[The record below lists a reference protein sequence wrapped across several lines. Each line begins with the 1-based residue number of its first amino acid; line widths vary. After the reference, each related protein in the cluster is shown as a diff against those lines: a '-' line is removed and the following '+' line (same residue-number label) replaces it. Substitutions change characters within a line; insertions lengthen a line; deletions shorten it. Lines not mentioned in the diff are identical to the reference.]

1 MRATTSWG
9 LIATAVLTIAGAQ
22 AARAQGTAAGKL
34 EARAAAALAQG
45 CRISTAAGLYRQAA
59 VVRSADDP
67 RSVEDF
73 RLAGLLYAG
82 SGQPERAAAAMEQA
96 GARALATGR
105 LDAAVDAFTNAALI
119 QMGRAPDRAAMLAH
133 RALWLA
139 QGESVSEA
147 ARAVARERLGPGVA
161 AAVRQI

>member
-9 LIATAVLTIAGAQ
+9 LIATAVLTIAGAH
-22 AARAQGTAAGKL
+22 AARAQGTDAGKL
-34 EARAAAALAQG
+34 EARATAALADG
-45 CRISTAAGLYRQAA
+45 CRIATAASLYQQAA
-59 VVRSADDP
+59 LGRSTDDP
-67 RSVEDF
+67 RSIEDF

-82 SGQPERAAAAMEQA
+82 SGQPERAAAAMERAGEQA
-96 GARALATGR
+96 LSTGR

-139 QGESVSEA
+139 QGEGVSEG
-147 ARAVARERLGPGVA
+147 ARAVARARLGTAVA
-161 AAVRQI
+161 AAVRKI